1 MQLYE
6 FKKLGVGD
14 TVYLPNTDSYTIV
27 TGIDYQFNR
36 ILTIDGLILT
46 LDNFEDK
53 DYLTKMSELNRI
65 LLSADIGVLDTK
77 INKLI
82 DSGDESNMALI
93 LELFNLKKDK
103 EKELTST

>member
-1 MQLYE
+1 MQLDE
-6 FKKLGVGD
+6 FKKLGVGE
-14 TVYLPNTDSYTIV
+14 TVYLPNTDSYTVV

-46 LDNFEDK
+46 LDNFENK
-53 DYLTKMSELNRI
+53 NYLIKMHELNRI
-65 LLSADIGVLDTK
+65 LLSADIGVLDTR

-82 DSGDESNMALI
+82 DSGDENNMALI